1 MATQTYHVVLDKEE
15 GGGYCVQCVEIPG
28 AISQGNSREEA
39 MKNIKEAIELLLE
52 HRASKVA
59 GQRVEE
65 VVVTT

>member
-15 GGGYCVQCVEIPG
+15 DGGYSVQCVEIPG

>member
-15 GGGYCVQCVEIPG
+15 DGGYSVQCVEIPG

-39 MKNIKEAIELLLE
+39 KNIKEAIELLLE